1 MKKLLAVLPL
11 MLLMAGCDVAKSS
24 RDGIAS
30 AKGALDAYKAE
41 YQCNTA
47 TPQAACGKVQSAVAL
62 KDLAIDAL
70 TVYCSGPG
78 FDSGGP
84 CQPSPDKDK
93 KQVAALK
100 LQAVMKQL
108 NQIMKD
114 LQSLKGKV

>member
-1 MKKLLAVLPL
+1 VVPLL
-11 MLLMAGCDVAKSS
+11 LLAGCDLAKSS

-41 YQCNTA
+41 YQCG
-47 TPQAACGKVQSAVAL
+47 TPQATAACGKVQAAVGV

-70 TVYCSGPG
+70 TIYCSGPG
-78 FDSGGP
+78 FDTGGP

-100 LQAVMKQL
+100 LQALMKEL
-108 NQIMKD
+108 NQIMRD
-114 LQSLKGKV
+114 LQTLKGKS